1 MYRHPILL
9 QDRRDDRRRDDRRG
23 GGGRDR
29 DRDRGGR
36 RRRSRSRSRSR
47 ERRRRRPPTKFDIK
61 PPGFEDSPLASLSQ
75 QQLAELF
82 KMNPSL
88 ALQLGAHNMGMPTGG
103 PGGGTF
109 VLLLFYYK

>member
-36 RRRSRSRSRSR
+36 RR
-47 ERRRRRPPTKFDIK
+47 PTKFDIK